1 MAIQKTITPID
12 NSIYLERP
20 LASENEINEIL
31 DNAKSS
37 FIEWRNTSIDERIIV
52 INKFI
57 DNLLALKEEISKEI
71 CWQIGRPI
79 SQCGNE
85 LRGFEERSRH
95 MVDIAK
101 TSLENISARKN
112 DEFDNYIYKSPL
124 GVIFVMAPWNYPV
137 ITATNTI
144 VPALL
149 SGNTLVLKHS
159 SQTPRCAELIN
170 QAFEGTGL
178 PKGVFQF
185 VHTNHEA
192 CEKIISDPRVAHVVF
207 TGSVR
212 GGQEVKKYIGTRFI
226 NVGLELGGKDPA
238 YVKSDADVNHAVENL
253 VDGALFNSGQSCCG
267 IERIY
272 VDQSIYQD
280 FIDGFKAI
288 TEQYRLG
295 DPSLEDTNLG
305 PVVRMS
311 AANFIRTQMSEAEKQ
326 GAQRLIDESKFSIAK
341 EDNCYIAPQVMI
353 NVDHSMRFMM
363 EETFG
368 PTVGIMP
375 VQNSDEAQKLM
386 NDSPYGLTAS
396 IWTKDLDFAK
406 DFGKNVE
413 TGTFFM
419 NRCDYL
425 DPALAWTGVK
435 DTGVGCSLSTL
446 AFDQFTRPQSFHLR
460 NVG

>member
-1 MAIQKTITPID
+1 MSIQKTITPID
-12 NSIYLERP
+12 NSVYLERP
-20 LASENEINEIL
+20 LSTQNEI
-31 DNAKSS
+31 DNVIENSKKSFQS
-37 FIEWRNTSIDERIIV
+37 WKSTSIDDRIKI

-57 DNLLALKEEISKEI
+57 DNLIALKPEVSKEI

-95 MVDIAK
+95 MVEIAK
-101 TSLENISARKN
+101 ESLRDIPATKN
-112 DEFDNYIYKSPL
+112 DEFDNYIFKSPL
-124 GVIFVMAPWNYPV
+124 GVIFVMAPWNDPI

-149 SGNTLVLKHS
+149 AGNTIVIKHS
-159 SQTPRCAELIN
+159 SQTPQCAELIS
-170 QAFEGTGL
+170 QAFENTGL
-178 PKGVFQF
+178 PESVFQF
-185 VHTNHEA
+185 VHTDHQA
-192 CEKIISDPRVAHVVF
+192 CEKIIADPRIAHVVF

-238 YVKSDADVNHAVENL
+238 YVRSDADLNHAIENL
-253 VDGALFNSGQSCCG
+253 VDGAMFNSGQSCCG

-272 VDQSIYQD
+272 VDQSIYKD
-280 FIDGFKAI
+280 FIDGFKTI
-288 TEQYRLG
+288 TEQYKLG
-295 DPSLEDTNLG
+295 DPSQEDTNLG
-305 PVVRMS
+305 PVVRLS
-311 AANFIRTQMSEAEKQ
+311 AANFIRSQISEAEKQ
-326 GAQRLIDESKFSIAK
+326 GAKRLIDESKFLIAK

-353 NVDHSMRFMM
+353 DVDHSMRFMM

-368 PTVGIMP
+368 PAVGIMP
-375 VQNSDEAQKLM
+375 VKDHQEAKQLM

-396 IWTKDLDFAK
+396 IWTKDVDFAK
-406 DFGKNVE
+406 DFGREIE

-435 DTGVGCSLSTL
+435 DTGVGCSLSVL
-446 AFDQFTRPQSFHLR
+446 AFDQFTRPQSFHMR
-460 NVG
+460 KVV

>member
-1 MAIQKTITPID
+1 MSIQKTITPID
-12 NSIYLERP
+12 NSVYIERP
-20 LASENEINEIL
+20 LSSDNEINDIL
-31 DNAKSS
+31 DKSKRS
-37 FIEWRNTSIDERIIV
+37 FISWKNTSIDDRIII

-57 DNLLALKEEISKEI
+57 DNLLNLNTEVSKEI

-79 SQCGNE
+79 TQCGNE

-95 MVDIAK
+95 MVEIAK
-101 TSLENISARKN
+101 ESLQNIPARKN

-124 GVIFVMAPWNYPV
+124 GVIFVMAPWNYPI
-137 ITATNTI
+137 ITATNPI

-149 SGNTLVLKHS
+149 AGNTLLLKHS
-159 SQTPRCAELIN
+159 SQTPMCAELLSK
-170 QAFEGTGL
+170 AFENTGL
-178 PKGVFQF
+178 PEGVFQF

-192 CEKIISDPRVAHVVF
+192 CEKIISDSRISHVVF

-212 GGQEVKKYIGTRFI
+212 GGQEIKKYIGTRFI

-238 YVKSDADVNHAVENL
+238 YVRSDADVNHAVENL

-272 VDQSIYQD
+272 VDQSIYNK
-280 FIDGFKAI
+280 FIEGFKSI
-288 TEQYRLG
+288 TENYKLG
-295 DPSLEDTNLG
+295 DPSKDDTNLG
-305 PVVRMS
+305 PVVRQS
-311 AANFIRTQMSEAEKQ
+311 AAQFIRKQISEAEKQ
-326 GAQRLIDESKFSIAK
+326 GAKRLIDESKFPISN
-341 EDNCYIAPQVMI
+341 ENNCYVAPQVMI
-353 NVDHSMRFMM
+353 DVDHSMRFMM

-375 VQNSDEAQKLM
+375 VKDHEEAKHFM

-396 IWTKDLDFAK
+396 IWTKDTDFAK
-406 DFGKNVE
+406 DFGKQIE

-446 AFDQFTRPQSFHLR
+446 AFDQFTRPQSFHMR
-460 NVG
+460 KVV

>member
-1 MAIQKTITPID
+1 MSIQKTITPID
-12 NSIYLERP
+12 NSVYIERP
-20 LASENEINEIL
+20 LSTQTEIDNVIENSK
-31 DNAKSS
+31 KSFQS
-37 FIEWRNTSIDERIIV
+37 WKNTSIEDRITI

-57 DNLLALKEEISKEI
+57 DNLIALKPEVSKEI

-95 MVDIAK
+95 MVKIAK
-101 TSLENISARKN
+101 ESLRDIPATKN

-124 GVIFVMAPWNYPV
+124 GVIFVMAPWNYPI

-149 SGNTLVLKHS
+149 AGNTIVIKHS
-159 SQTPRCAELIN
+159 SQTPRCAELIS
-170 QAFEGTGL
+170 QAFENTGL
-178 PKGVFQF
+178 PEGVFQF
-185 VHTNHEA
+185 VHTDHQA
-192 CEKIISDPRVAHVVF
+192 CEKIIADPRIAHVVF
-207 TGSVR
+207 TGSVK

-238 YVKSDADVNHAVENL
+238 YVRSDADLNHAVENL
-253 VDGALFNSGQSCCG
+253 VDGAMFNSGQSCCG

-272 VDQSIYQD
+272 VDQSIYKD
-280 FIDGFKAI
+280 FIDGFKTL
-288 TEQYRLG
+288 TEQYKLG
-295 DPSLEDTNLG
+295 DPSQEDTNLG
-305 PVVRMS
+305 PVVRLS
-311 AANFIRTQMSEAEKQ
+311 AANFIRNQISEAEKQ
-326 GAQRLIDESKFSIAK
+326 GAKRLIDESKFSIAK
-341 EDNCYIAPQVMI
+341 DDNCYIAPQVMI
-353 NVDHSMRFMM
+353 DVNHSMRFMM

-368 PTVGIMP
+368 PAVGIMP
-375 VQNSDEAQKLM
+375 VKDQQEAKQLM

-406 DFGKNVE
+406 DFGREIE

-435 DTGVGCSLSTL
+435 DTGVGCSLSVL
-446 AFDQFTRPQSFHLR
+446 AFDQFTRPQSFHMR
-460 NVG
+460 KVV

>member
-12 NSIYLERP
+12 NSVYLERP

-31 DNAKSS
+31 NNSKKS
-37 FIEWRNTSIDERIIV
+37 FIEWKNTSIDERIIV

-95 MVDIAK
+95 MVNIAK
-101 TSLENISARKN
+101 TSLENIPARKN

-238 YVKSDADVNHAVENL
+238 YVKSDADVSHAVENL

-295 DPSLEDTNLG
+295 DPSLEDTTLG

-311 AANFIRTQMSEAEKQ
+311 AANFIRAQMTEAEKQ
-326 GAQRLIDESKFSIAK
+326 GAQRLIDESKFPIAK

>member
-1 MAIQKTITPID
+1 MSIQKTITPID
-12 NSIYLERP
+12 NSVYLERP
-20 LASENEINEIL
+20 LSTQTEIDNVIENSK
-31 DNAKSS
+31 KSFQS
-37 FIEWRNTSIDERIIV
+37 WKNTSIEDRITI

-57 DNLLALKEEISKEI
+57 DNLIALKPEVSKEI

-95 MVDIAK
+95 MVKIAK
-101 TSLENISARKN
+101 ESLRDIPATKN

-124 GVIFVMAPWNYPV
+124 GVIFVMAPWNYPI

-149 SGNTLVLKHS
+149 AGNTIVIKHS
-159 SQTPRCAELIN
+159 SQTPRCAELIS
-170 QAFEGTGL
+170 QAFENTGL
-178 PKGVFQF
+178 PEGVFQF
-185 VHTNHEA
+185 VHTDHQA
-192 CEKIISDPRVAHVVF
+192 CEKIIADPRIAHVVF

-238 YVKSDADVNHAVENL
+238 YVRSDADLNHAIENL
-253 VDGALFNSGQSCCG
+253 VDGAMFNSGQSCCG

-272 VDQSIYQD
+272 VDQSIYKD
-280 FIDGFKAI
+280 FIDGFKTI
-288 TEQYRLG
+288 TEQYKLG
-295 DPSLEDTNLG
+295 NPSQEDTNLG
-305 PVVRMS
+305 PVVRLS
-311 AANFIRTQMSEAEKQ
+311 AANFIRSQISEAEKQ
-326 GAQRLIDESKFSIAK
+326 GAKRLIDESKFSIAK
-341 EDNCYIAPQVMI
+341 DDNCYIAPQVMI
-353 NVDHSMRFMM
+353 DVDHSMRFMM

-375 VQNSDEAQKLM
+375 VKDHHEAKQLM

-406 DFGKNVE
+406 EFGRDIE

-435 DTGVGCSLSTL
+435 DTGVGCSLSVL
-446 AFDQFTRPQSFHLR
+446 AFDQFTRPQSFHMR
-460 NVG
+460 KVV

>member
-1 MAIQKTITPID
+1 MSIQKTITPID
-12 NSIYLERP
+12 NSVYLERP
-20 LASENEINEIL
+20 LSTQTEIDNVIENSK
-31 DNAKSS
+31 KSFQS
-37 FIEWRNTSIDERIIV
+37 WKSTSIDDRVKI

-57 DNLLALKEEISKEI
+57 DNLIALKPEVSKEI

-95 MVDIAK
+95 MVEIAK
-101 TSLENISARKN
+101 ESLRDIPATKN

-124 GVIFVMAPWNYPV
+124 GVIFVMAPWNYPI

-149 SGNTLVLKHS
+149 AGNTIVIKHS
-159 SQTPRCAELIN
+159 SQTPRCAELIS
-170 QAFEGTGL
+170 QAFENTGL
-178 PKGVFQF
+178 PEGVFQF
-185 VHTNHEA
+185 VHTDHQA
-192 CEKIISDPRVAHVVF
+192 CEKIISDPRIAHVVF

-238 YVKSDADVNHAVENL
+238 YVRSDADLNHAIENL
-253 VDGALFNSGQSCCG
+253 VDGAMFNSGQSCCG

-272 VDQSIYQD
+272 VDQSIYKD
-280 FIDGFKAI
+280 FIDGFKTI
-288 TEQYRLG
+288 TEQYKLG
-295 DPSLEDTNLG
+295 DPSQDDTNLG
-305 PVVRMS
+305 PVVRLS
-311 AANFIRTQMSEAEKQ
+311 AANFIRSQISEAEKQ
-326 GAQRLIDESKFSIAK
+326 GAKRLIDESKFLIVK

-353 NVDHSMRFMM
+353 DVDHSMRFMM

-368 PTVGIMP
+368 PAVGIMP
-375 VQNSDEAQKLM
+375 VKDHQEAKKLM

-396 IWTKDLDFAK
+396 IWTKDIDFAK
-406 DFGKNVE
+406 DFGREIE

-435 DTGVGCSLSTL
+435 DTGVGCSLSVL
-446 AFDQFTRPQSFHLR
+446 AFDQFTRPQSFHMR
-460 NVG
+460 KVV

>member
-1 MAIQKTITPID
+1 MSIQKTITPID
-12 NSIYLERP
+12 NSVYIERP
-20 LASENEINEIL
+20 LSTQTEIDNVIENSK
-31 DNAKSS
+31 KSFQS
-37 FIEWRNTSIDERIIV
+37 WKNTSIEFRITI

-57 DNLLALKEEISKEI
+57 DNLIALKPEVSKEI

-95 MVDIAK
+95 MVKIAK
-101 TSLENISARKN
+101 ESLRDIPATKN

-124 GVIFVMAPWNYPV
+124 GVIFVMAPWNYPI

-149 SGNTLVLKHS
+149 AGNTIVIKHS
-159 SQTPRCAELIN
+159 SQTPRCAELIS
-170 QAFEGTGL
+170 QAFDNTGL
-178 PKGVFQF
+178 PEGVFQF
-185 VHTNHEA
+185 VHTDHQA
-192 CEKIISDPRVAHVVF
+192 CEKIIADPRIAHVVF

-238 YVKSDADVNHAVENL
+238 YVRSDADLNHAVENL
-253 VDGALFNSGQSCCG
+253 VDGAMFNSGQSCCG

-272 VDQSIYQD
+272 VDQSIYKD
-280 FIDGFKAI
+280 FIDGFKTL
-288 TEQYRLG
+288 TEQYKLG
-295 DPSLEDTNLG
+295 DPSQEDTNLG
-305 PVVRMS
+305 PVVRLS
-311 AANFIRTQMSEAEKQ
+311 AANFIRNQISEAEKQ
-326 GAQRLIDESKFSIAK
+326 GAKRLIDESKFSIAK
-341 EDNCYIAPQVMI
+341 DDNCYIAPQVMI
-353 NVDHSMRFMM
+353 DVNHSMRFMM

-368 PTVGIMP
+368 PAVGIMP
-375 VQNSDEAQKLM
+375 VKDQQEAKQLM

-406 DFGKNVE
+406 DFGREIE

-435 DTGVGCSLSTL
+435 DTGVGCSLSVL
-446 AFDQFTRPQSFHLR
+446 AFDQFTRPQSFHMR
-460 NVG
+460 KVV

>member
-1 MAIQKTITPID
+1 MSIQKTITPID
-12 NSIYLERP
+12 NSVYLERP
-20 LASENEINEIL
+20 LSTQNDINNVIENSK
-31 DNAKSS
+31 KSFQS
-37 FIEWRNTSIDERIIV
+37 WKSTSIDDRIKI

-57 DNLLALKEEISKEI
+57 DNLIALKPEISKEI

-95 MVDIAK
+95 MVEIAK
-101 TSLENISARKN
+101 ESLRDIPATKN

-124 GVIFVMAPWNYPV
+124 GVIFVMAPWNYPI

-149 SGNTLVLKHS
+149 AGNTIVIKHS
-159 SQTPRCAELIN
+159 SQTPRCAELIS
-170 QAFEGTGL
+170 QAFDNTGL
-178 PKGVFQF
+178 PEGVFQF
-185 VHTNHEA
+185 VHTDHQA
-192 CEKIISDPRVAHVVF
+192 CEKIIADPRIAHVVF

-238 YVKSDADVNHAVENL
+238 YVRSDADINHAIENL
-253 VDGALFNSGQSCCG
+253 VDGAMFNSGQSCCG

-272 VDQSIYQD
+272 VDQSIYKD
-280 FIDGFKAI
+280 FIDGFKTI
-288 TEQYRLG
+288 TEQYKLG
-295 DPSLEDTNLG
+295 DPSQEDTNLG
-305 PVVRMS
+305 PVVRLS
-311 AANFIRTQMSEAEKQ
+311 AANFIRSQISEAEKQ
-326 GAQRLIDESKFSIAK
+326 GAKRLIDESKFSIAK
-341 EDNCYIAPQVMI
+341 DDNCYIAPQVMI
-353 NVDHSMRFMM
+353 DVDHSMRFMM

-368 PTVGIMP
+368 PAVGIMP
-375 VQNSDEAQKLM
+375 VKDHHEAKQLM

-406 DFGKNVE
+406 EFGRDIE

-435 DTGVGCSLSTL
+435 DTGVGCSLSVL
-446 AFDQFTRPQSFHLR
+446 AFDQFTRPQSFHMR
-460 NVG
+460 KVV

>member
-1 MAIQKTITPID
+1 MSIQKTITPID
-12 NSIYLERP
+12 NSVYLERP
-20 LASENEINEIL
+20 LSTQNEI
-31 DNAKSS
+31 DNVIENSKKSFQS
-37 FIEWRNTSIDERIIV
+37 WKSNSIDDRIKI

-57 DNLLALKEEISKEI
+57 DNLIALKPEVSKEI

-95 MVDIAK
+95 MVEIAK
-101 TSLENISARKN
+101 ESLRDIPATKN

-124 GVIFVMAPWNYPV
+124 GVIFVMAPWNYPI

-149 SGNTLVLKHS
+149 AGNTIVIKHS
-159 SQTPRCAELIN
+159 SQTPRCAELIS
-170 QAFEGTGL
+170 QAFDNTGL
-178 PKGVFQF
+178 PEGVFQF
-185 VHTNHEA
+185 VHTDHQA
-192 CEKIISDPRVAHVVF
+192 CEKIIADPRIAHVVF

-238 YVKSDADVNHAVENL
+238 YVRSDADLNHAIENL
-253 VDGALFNSGQSCCG
+253 VDGAMFNSGQSCCG

-272 VDQSIYQD
+272 VDQSIYKD
-280 FIDGFKAI
+280 FIDGFKTI
-288 TEQYRLG
+288 TEQYKLG
-295 DPSLEDTNLG
+295 DPSQEDTNLG
-305 PVVRMS
+305 PVVRLS
-311 AANFIRTQMSEAEKQ
+311 AANFIRSQISEAEKQ
-326 GAQRLIDESKFSIAK
+326 GAKRLIDESKFSIAK
-341 EDNCYIAPQVMI
+341 DDNCYIAPQVMI
-353 NVDHSMRFMM
+353 DVDHSMRFMM

-368 PTVGIMP
+368 PAVGIMP
-375 VQNSDEAQKLM
+375 VKDHHEAKQLM

-406 DFGKNVE
+406 EFGRDIE

-435 DTGVGCSLSTL
+435 DTGVGCSLSVL
-446 AFDQFTRPQSFHLR
+446 AFDQFTRPQSFHMR
-460 NVG
+460 KVV

>member
-1 MAIQKTITPID
+1 MSIQKTITPID
-12 NSIYLERP
+12 NSVYIERP
-20 LASENEINEIL
+20 LSSDNEINDIL
-31 DNAKSS
+31 DKSKRS
-37 FIEWRNTSIDERIIV
+37 FISWKNTSIDDRIII

-57 DNLLALKEEISKEI
+57 DNLLNLNAEVSKEI

-79 SQCGNE
+79 TQCGNE

-95 MVDIAK
+95 MVEIAK
-101 TSLENISARKN
+101 ESLQNIPARKN

-124 GVIFVMAPWNYPV
+124 GVIFVMAPWNYPI

-149 SGNTLVLKHS
+149 AGNTLLLKHS
-159 SQTPRCAELIN
+159 SQTPMCAELLSK
-170 QAFEGTGL
+170 AFENTGL
-178 PKGVFQF
+178 PEGVFQF
-185 VHTNHEA
+185 VHTNHES
-192 CEKIISDPRVAHVVF
+192 CEKIISDPRISHVVF

-212 GGQEVKKYIGTRFI
+212 GGQEIKKYIGTRFI

-238 YVKSDADVNHAVENL
+238 YVRSDADVNHAVENL

-272 VDQSIYQD
+272 VDQSIYNK
-280 FIDGFKAI
+280 FIEGFKSI
-288 TEQYRLG
+288 TENYKLG
-295 DPSLEDTNLG
+295 DPSKDDTNLG
-305 PVVRMS
+305 PVVRQS
-311 AANFIRTQMSEAEKQ
+311 AAQFIRKQISEAEKQ
-326 GAQRLIDESKFSIAK
+326 GAKRLIDESKFPISN
-341 EDNCYIAPQVMI
+341 ENNCYVAPQVMI
-353 NVDHSMRFMM
+353 DVDHSMRFMM

-368 PTVGIMP
+368 PAVGIMP
-375 VQNSDEAQKLM
+375 VKDHEEAKKHM

-406 DFGKNVE
+406 DFGKQIE

-446 AFDQFTRPQSFHLR
+446 AFDQFTRPQSFHMR
-460 NVG
+460 KVV

>member
-1 MAIQKTITPID
+1 MSIQKTITPID
-12 NSIYLERP
+12 NSVYLERP
-20 LASENEINEIL
+20 LSTQNEIDDVIENSK
-31 DNAKSS
+31 KSFQS
-37 FIEWRNTSIDERIIV
+37 WKSTSIDDRIKI

-57 DNLLALKEEISKEI
+57 DNLIALKPEISKEI

-95 MVDIAK
+95 MVEIAK
-101 TSLENISARKN
+101 ESLRDIPATKN

-124 GVIFVMAPWNYPV
+124 GVIFVMAPWNYPI

-149 SGNTLVLKHS
+149 AGNTIVIKHS
-159 SQTPRCAELIN
+159 SQTPRCAELIS
-170 QAFEGTGL
+170 QAFENTGL
-178 PKGVFQF
+178 PEGVFQF
-185 VHTNHEA
+185 VHTDHQA
-192 CEKIISDPRVAHVVF
+192 CEKIIADPRIAHVVF

-238 YVKSDADVNHAVENL
+238 YVRSDADLNHAIENL
-253 VDGALFNSGQSCCG
+253 VDGAMFNSGQSCCG

-272 VDQSIYQD
+272 VDQSIYED
-280 FIDGFKAI
+280 FIDGFKTI
-288 TEQYRLG
+288 TEQYKLG
-295 DPSLEDTNLG
+295 DPSQEDTNLG
-305 PVVRMS
+305 PVVRLS
-311 AANFIRTQMSEAEKQ
+311 AANFIRSQISEAEKQ
-326 GAQRLIDESKFSIAK
+326 GAKRLIDESKFSIAK
-341 EDNCYIAPQVMI
+341 DDNCYIAPQVMI
-353 NVDHSMRFMM
+353 DVDHSMRFMM

-368 PTVGIMP
+368 PAVGIMP
-375 VQNSDEAQKLM
+375 VKDHHEAKQLM

-406 DFGKNVE
+406 EFGRDIE

-435 DTGVGCSLSTL
+435 DTGVGCSLSVL
-446 AFDQFTRPQSFHLR
+446 AFDQFTRPQSFHMR
-460 NVG
+460 KVV

>member
-1 MAIQKTITPID
+1 MSIQKTITPID
-12 NSIYLERP
+12 NSVYLERP
-20 LASENEINEIL
+20 LSTQNEIDDVIENSK
-31 DNAKSS
+31 KSFQS
-37 FIEWRNTSIDERIIV
+37 WKSTSIDDRIKI

-57 DNLLALKEEISKEI
+57 DNLIALKPEISKEI

-95 MVDIAK
+95 MVEIAK
-101 TSLENISARKN
+101 ESLRDIPATKN

-124 GVIFVMAPWNYPV
+124 GVIFVMAPWNYPI

-149 SGNTLVLKHS
+149 AGNTIVIKHS
-159 SQTPRCAELIN
+159 SQTPRCAELIS
-170 QAFEGTGL
+170 QAFDNTGL
-178 PKGVFQF
+178 PEGVFQF
-185 VHTNHEA
+185 VHTDHQA
-192 CEKIISDPRVAHVVF
+192 CEKIIADPRIAHVVF

-238 YVKSDADVNHAVENL
+238 YVRSDADLNHAIENL
-253 VDGALFNSGQSCCG
+253 VDGAMFNSGQSCCG

-272 VDQSIYQD
+272 VDQSIYKD
-280 FIDGFKAI
+280 FIDGFKTI
-288 TEQYRLG
+288 TEQYKLG
-295 DPSLEDTNLG
+295 DPSQEDTNLG
-305 PVVRMS
+305 PVVRLS
-311 AANFIRTQMSEAEKQ
+311 AANFIRNQISEAEKQ
-326 GAQRLIDESKFSIAK
+326 GAKRLIDESKFSIAK
-341 EDNCYIAPQVMI
+341 DDNCYIAPQVMI
-353 NVDHSMRFMM
+353 DVNHSMRFMM

-368 PTVGIMP
+368 PAVGIMP
-375 VQNSDEAQKLM
+375 VKDQQEAKQLM

-406 DFGKNVE
+406 DFGREIE

-435 DTGVGCSLSTL
+435 DTGVGCSLSVL
-446 AFDQFTRPQSFHLR
+446 AFDQFTRPQSFHMR
-460 NVG
+460 KVV

>member
-1 MAIQKTITPID
+1 MSIQKTITPID
-12 NSIYLERP
+12 NSVYIERP
-20 LASENEINEIL
+20 LSTQNEI
-31 DNAKSS
+31 DNVIENSKKSFQS
-37 FIEWRNTSIDERIIV
+37 WKSTSIDDRIKI

-57 DNLLALKEEISKEI
+57 DNLIALKPEVSKEI

-95 MVDIAK
+95 MVEIAK
-101 TSLENISARKN
+101 ESLRDIPATKN

-124 GVIFVMAPWNYPV
+124 GVIFVMAPWNYPI

-149 SGNTLVLKHS
+149 AGNTIVIKHS
-159 SQTPRCAELIN
+159 SQTPRCAELIS
-170 QAFEGTGL
+170 QAFDNTGL
-178 PKGVFQF
+178 PEGVFQF
-185 VHTNHEA
+185 VHTDHQA
-192 CEKIISDPRVAHVVF
+192 CEKIIADPRIAHVVF

-238 YVKSDADVNHAVENL
+238 YVRSDADLNHAIENL
-253 VDGALFNSGQSCCG
+253 VDGAMFNSGQSCCG

-272 VDQSIYQD
+272 VDQSIYKD
-280 FIDGFKAI
+280 FIDGFKNL
-288 TEQYRLG
+288 TEQYKLG
-295 DPSLEDTNLG
+295 DPSQENTNLG
-305 PVVRMS
+305 PVVRLS
-311 AANFIRTQMSEAEKQ
+311 AANFIRSQIIEAEKQ
-326 GAQRLIDESKFSIAK
+326 GAKRLIDESKFSIVK
-341 EDNCYIAPQVMI
+341 DDNCYVAPQVMI
-353 NVDHSMRFMM
+353 DVNHSMRFMM

-368 PTVGIMP
+368 PAVGIMP
-375 VQNSDEAQKLM
+375 VKDHQEAKQLM

-396 IWTKDLDFAK
+396 IWTKDTDFAK
-406 DFGKNVE
+406 DFGREIE

-435 DTGVGCSLSTL
+435 DTGVGCSLSIL
-446 AFDQFTRPQSFHLR
+446 AFDQFTRPQSFHMR
-460 NVG
+460 KVV

>member
-1 MAIQKTITPID
+1 MSIQKTITPID
-12 NSIYLERP
+12 NSVYIERP
-20 LASENEINEIL
+20 LSTQTEIDNVIENSK
-31 DNAKSS
+31 KSFQS
-37 FIEWRNTSIDERIIV
+37 WKNTSIEDRITI

-57 DNLLALKEEISKEI
+57 DNLIALKPEVSKEI

-95 MVDIAK
+95 MVKIAK
-101 TSLENISARKN
+101 ESLRDIPATKN

-124 GVIFVMAPWNYPV
+124 GVIFVMAPWNYPI

-149 SGNTLVLKHS
+149 AGNTIVIKHS
-159 SQTPRCAELIN
+159 SQTPRCAELIS
-170 QAFEGTGL
+170 QAFENTGL
-178 PKGVFQF
+178 PEGVFQF
-185 VHTNHEA
+185 VHTNHQA
-192 CEKIISDPRVAHVVF
+192 CEKIIADPRIAHVVF

-238 YVKSDADVNHAVENL
+238 YVRSDADLNHAIENL
-253 VDGALFNSGQSCCG
+253 VDGAMFNSGQSCCG

-272 VDQSIYQD
+272 VDQSIYKD
-280 FIDGFKAI
+280 FIDGFKTI
-288 TEQYRLG
+288 TEQYKLG
-295 DPSLEDTNLG
+295 DPSQEDTNLG
-305 PVVRMS
+305 PVVRLS
-311 AANFIRTQMSEAEKQ
+311 AANFIRSQISEAEKQ
-326 GAQRLIDESKFSIAK
+326 GAKRLIDESKFSIAK
-341 EDNCYIAPQVMI
+341 DDNCYIAPQVMI
-353 NVDHSMRFMM
+353 DVDHSMRFMM

-368 PTVGIMP
+368 PAVGIMP
-375 VQNSDEAQKLM
+375 VKDHHEAKQLM

-406 DFGKNVE
+406 EFGRDIE

-435 DTGVGCSLSTL
+435 DTGVGCSLSVL
-446 AFDQFTRPQSFHLR
+446 AFDQFTRPQSFHMR
-460 NVG
+460 KVV

>member
-1 MAIQKTITPID
+1 MSIQKTITPID
-12 NSIYLERP
+12 NSVYLERP
-20 LASENEINEIL
+20 LSTEAEIDKVIESSK
-31 DNAKSS
+31 KSFQS
-37 FIEWRNTSIDERIIV
+37 WKNTSIEERITI

-57 DNLLALKEEISKEI
+57 DNLIALKPEVSKEI

-95 MVDIAK
+95 MVKIAK
-101 TSLENISARKN
+101 DSLQNIPATKN

-124 GVIFVMAPWNYPV
+124 GVIFVMAPWNYPI

-149 SGNTLVLKHS
+149 AGNTILIKHS
-159 SQTPRCAELIN
+159 SQTPRCAELIS
-170 QAFEGTGL
+170 QAFENTGL
-178 PKGVFQF
+178 PEGVFQF
-185 VHTNHEA
+185 VHTDHQS
-192 CEKIISDPRVAHVVF
+192 CEKIISDNRIAHVVF
-207 TGSVR
+207 TGSVK

-238 YVKSDADVNHAVENL
+238 YVRSDADINHAIENL
-253 VDGALFNSGQSCCG
+253 VDGAMFNSGQSCCG

-272 VDQSIYQD
+272 VDQSIYKD
-280 FIDGFKAI
+280 FIDGFKNL
-288 TEQYRLG
+288 TEQYKLG
-295 DPSLEDTNLG
+295 DPSKEDTNLG
-305 PVVRMS
+305 PVVRLS
-311 AANFIRTQMSEAEKQ
+311 AANFIRSQMAEAEQQ
-326 GAQRLIDESKFSIAK
+326 GAKRLIDESKFSISK
-341 EDNCYIAPQVMI
+341 EDNCYVAPQVMI
-353 NVDHSMRFMM
+353 DVDHSMRFMM

-368 PTVGIMP
+368 PAVGIMP
-375 VQNSDEAQKLM
+375 VKDHHEARQLM

-406 DFGKNVE
+406 EFGRDIE

-435 DTGVGCSLSTL
+435 DTGVGCSLSVL
-446 AFDQFTRPQSFHLR
+446 AFDQFTRPQSFHMR
-460 NVG
+460 KVV

>member
-1 MAIQKTITPID
+1 MSIQKTITPID
-12 NSIYLERP
+12 NSVYLERP
-20 LASENEINEIL
+20 LSTQNEI
-31 DNAKSS
+31 DNVIENSKKSFQS
-37 FIEWRNTSIDERIIV
+37 WKSNSIDDRIKI

-57 DNLLALKEEISKEI
+57 DNLIALKPEVSKEI

-95 MVDIAK
+95 MVEIAK
-101 TSLENISARKN
+101 ESLRDIPATKN

-124 GVIFVMAPWNYPV
+124 GVIFVMAPWNYPI

-149 SGNTLVLKHS
+149 AGNTIVIKHS
-159 SQTPRCAELIN
+159 SQTPRCAELIS
-170 QAFEGTGL
+170 QAFDNTGL
-178 PKGVFQF
+178 PEGVFQF
-185 VHTNHEA
+185 VHTDHQA
-192 CEKIISDPRVAHVVF
+192 CEKIIADPRIAHVVF

-238 YVKSDADVNHAVENL
+238 YVRSDADINHAIENL
-253 VDGALFNSGQSCCG
+253 VDGAMFNSGQSCCG

-272 VDQSIYQD
+272 VDQSIYKD
-280 FIDGFKAI
+280 FIDGFKTI
-288 TEQYRLG
+288 TEQYKLG
-295 DPSLEDTNLG
+295 DPSQEDTNLG
-305 PVVRMS
+305 PVVRLS
-311 AANFIRTQMSEAEKQ
+311 AANFIRGQISEAEKQ
-326 GAQRLIDESKFSIAK
+326 GAKRLIDESKFSIAK
-341 EDNCYIAPQVMI
+341 DDNCYIAPQVMI
-353 NVDHSMRFMM
+353 DVDHSMRFMM

-368 PTVGIMP
+368 PAVGIMP
-375 VQNSDEAQKLM
+375 VKDHHEAKQLM

-406 DFGKNVE
+406 EFGRDIE

-435 DTGVGCSLSTL
+435 DTGVGCSLSVL
-446 AFDQFTRPQSFHLR
+446 AFDQFTRPQSFHMR
-460 NVG
+460 KVV

>member
-1 MAIQKTITPID
+1 MTIQKTITPID
-12 NSIYLERP
+12 NSVYLERP
-20 LASENEINEIL
+20 LASDNEINQVLE
-31 DNAKSS
+31 NSKKSFS
-37 FIEWRNTSIDERIIV
+37 SWRNTTIEERIII

-57 DNLLALKEEISKEI
+57 DNLLSLKEEVSKEI

-101 TSLENISARKN
+101 TSLENIPARKN
-112 DEFDNYIYKSPL
+112 EEFDNYIFKSPL
-124 GVIFVMAPWNYPV
+124 GVIFVMAPWNYPI

-149 SGNTLVLKHS
+149 AGNTLILKHS
-159 SQTPRCAELIN
+159 SQTPRCAELIHK
-170 QAFEGTGL
+170 AFESTGL
-178 PKGVFQF
+178 PEGVFQF
-185 VHTNHEA
+185 IHTNHQA
-192 CEKIISDPRVAHVVF
+192 CEKIIADPRVAHVVF

-238 YVKSDADVNHAVENL
+238 YVRSDADLNHAVENL

-267 IERIY
+267 IERVY
-272 VDQSIYQD
+272 VDQSIYND

-288 TEQYRLG
+288 TEKYNLNN
-295 DPSLEDTNLG
+295 PSLEDTNLG

-311 AANFIRTQMSEAEKQ
+311 AAEFIRAQMNEAEKQ
-326 GAQRLIDESKFSIAK
+326 GAKRLIDESKFSIAK
-341 EDNCYIAPQVMI
+341 EDSCYIAPQVMI

-375 VQNSDEAQKLM
+375 VQNSEEAQRLM

>member
-1 MAIQKTITPID
+1 MSIQKTITPID
-12 NSIYLERP
+12 NSVYLERP
-20 LASENEINEIL
+20 LSTQNEI
-31 DNAKSS
+31 DNVIENSKKSFQS
-37 FIEWRNTSIDERIIV
+37 WKSTSIDDRIKI

-57 DNLLALKEEISKEI
+57 DNLIALKPEVSKEI

-95 MVDIAK
+95 MVEIAK
-101 TSLENISARKN
+101 ESLRDIPATKN

-124 GVIFVMAPWNYPV
+124 GVIFVMAPWNYPI

-149 SGNTLVLKHS
+149 AGNTIVIKHS
-159 SQTPRCAELIN
+159 SQTPRCAELIS
-170 QAFEGTGL
+170 QAFENTGL
-178 PKGVFQF
+178 PEGVFQF
-185 VHTNHEA
+185 VHTDHQA
-192 CEKIISDPRVAHVVF
+192 CEKIIADPRIAHVVF

-238 YVKSDADVNHAVENL
+238 YVRSDADLNHAVENL
-253 VDGALFNSGQSCCG
+253 VDGAMFNSEQSCCG

-272 VDQSIYQD
+272 VDQSIYKD
-280 FIDGFKAI
+280 FIDGFKTL
-288 TEQYRLG
+288 TEQYKLG
-295 DPSLEDTNLG
+295 DPSQEDTNLG
-305 PVVRMS
+305 PVVRLS
-311 AANFIRTQMSEAEKQ
+311 AANFIRNQISEAEKQ
-326 GAQRLIDESKFSIAK
+326 GAKRLIDESKFSIAK
-341 EDNCYIAPQVMI
+341 DDNCYIAPQVMI
-353 NVDHSMRFMM
+353 DVNHSMRFMM

-368 PTVGIMP
+368 PAVGIMP
-375 VQNSDEAQKLM
+375 VKDQQEAKQLM

-406 DFGKNVE
+406 DFGREIE

-435 DTGVGCSLSTL
+435 DTGVGCSLSVL
-446 AFDQFTRPQSFHLR
+446 AFDQFTRPQSFHMR
-460 NVG
+460 KVV

>member
-1 MAIQKTITPID
+1 MSIQKTITPVD
-12 NSIYLERP
+12 NSVYIERP
-20 LASENEINEIL
+20 LSTQTEIDNVIENSK
-31 DNAKSS
+31 KSFQS
-37 FIEWRNTSIDERIIV
+37 WKNTSIEDRITI

-57 DNLLALKEEISKEI
+57 DNLIALKPEVSKEI

-95 MVDIAK
+95 MVKIAK
-101 TSLENISARKN
+101 ESLRDIPATKN

-124 GVIFVMAPWNYPV
+124 GVIFVMAPWNYPI

-149 SGNTLVLKHS
+149 AGNTIVIKHS
-159 SQTPRCAELIN
+159 SQTPRCAELIS
-170 QAFEGTGL
+170 QAFENTGL
-178 PKGVFQF
+178 PEGVFQF
-185 VHTNHEA
+185 VHTDHQA
-192 CEKIISDPRVAHVVF
+192 CEKIIADPRIAHVVF

-238 YVKSDADVNHAVENL
+238 YVRSDADLNHAVENL
-253 VDGALFNSGQSCCG
+253 VDGAMFNSGQSCCG

-272 VDQSIYQD
+272 VDQSIYKD
-280 FIDGFKAI
+280 FIDGFKTL
-288 TEQYRLG
+288 TEQYKLG
-295 DPSLEDTNLG
+295 DPSQEDTNLG
-305 PVVRMS
+305 PVVRLS
-311 AANFIRTQMSEAEKQ
+311 AANFIRNQISEAEKQ
-326 GAQRLIDESKFSIAK
+326 GAKRLIDESKFSIAK
-341 EDNCYIAPQVMI
+341 DDNCYIAPQVMI
-353 NVDHSMRFMM
+353 DVNHSMRFMM

-368 PTVGIMP
+368 PAVGIMP
-375 VQNSDEAQKLM
+375 VKDQQEAKQLM

-406 DFGKNVE
+406 DFGREIE

-435 DTGVGCSLSTL
+435 DTGVGCSLSVL
-446 AFDQFTRPQSFHLR
+446 AFDQFTRPQSFHMR
-460 NVG
+460 KVV

>member
-1 MAIQKTITPID
+1 MSIQKTITPID
-12 NSIYLERP
+12 NSVYLERP
-20 LASENEINEIL
+20 LSTQNEI
-31 DNAKSS
+31 DNVIENSKKSFQS
-37 FIEWRNTSIDERIIV
+37 WKSTSIDDRIKI

-57 DNLLALKEEISKEI
+57 DNLIALKPEVSKEI

-95 MVDIAK
+95 MVEIAK
-101 TSLENISARKN
+101 ESLRDIPATKN

-124 GVIFVMAPWNYPV
+124 GVIFVMAPWNYPI

-149 SGNTLVLKHS
+149 AGNTIVIKHS
-159 SQTPRCAELIN
+159 SQTPRCAELIS
-170 QAFEGTGL
+170 QAFNNTGL
-178 PKGVFQF
+178 PEGVFQF
-185 VHTNHEA
+185 VHTDHQA
-192 CEKIISDPRVAHVVF
+192 CEKIIADPRIAHVVF

-238 YVKSDADVNHAVENL
+238 YVRSDADLNHAIENL
-253 VDGALFNSGQSCCG
+253 VDGAMFNSGQSCCG

-272 VDQSIYQD
+272 VDQSIYKD
-280 FIDGFKAI
+280 FIDGFKTI
-288 TEQYRLG
+288 TEQYKLG
-295 DPSLEDTNLG
+295 DPSQEDTNLG
-305 PVVRMS
+305 PVVRLS
-311 AANFIRTQMSEAEKQ
+311 AANFIRSQISEAEKQ
-326 GAQRLIDESKFSIAK
+326 GAKRLIDESKFSIAK
-341 EDNCYIAPQVMI
+341 DDNCYIAPQVMI
-353 NVDHSMRFMM
+353 DVDHSMRFMM

-368 PTVGIMP
+368 PAVGIMP
-375 VQNSDEAQKLM
+375 VKDHHEAKQLM

-406 DFGKNVE
+406 EFGRDIE

-435 DTGVGCSLSTL
+435 DTGVGCSLSVL
-446 AFDQFTRPQSFHLR
+446 AFDQFTRPQSFHMR
-460 NVG
+460 KVV

>member
-1 MAIQKTITPID
+1 MSIQKTITPID
-12 NSIYLERP
+12 NSVYIQRP
-20 LASENEINEIL
+20 LSSDNEINDIL
-31 DNAKSS
+31 DKSKRS
-37 FIEWRNTSIDERIIV
+37 FISWKNTSIDDRIII

-57 DNLLALKEEISKEI
+57 DNLLNLNTEVSKEI

-79 SQCGNE
+79 TQCGNE

-95 MVDIAK
+95 MVEIAK
-101 TSLENISARKN
+101 ESLQNIPARKN

-124 GVIFVMAPWNYPV
+124 GVIFVMAPWNYPI

-149 SGNTLVLKHS
+149 AGNSLLLKHS
-159 SQTPRCAELIN
+159 SQTPMCAELLSK
-170 QAFEGTGL
+170 AFENTGL
-178 PKGVFQF
+178 PEGVFQF

-192 CEKIISDPRVAHVVF
+192 CEKIISDPRISHVVF

-212 GGQEVKKYIGTRFI
+212 GGQEIKKYIGTRFI

-238 YVKSDADVNHAVENL
+238 YVRSDADVNHAVENL

-272 VDQSIYQD
+272 VDQSIYNK
-280 FIDGFKAI
+280 FIEGFKSI
-288 TEQYRLG
+288 TENYKLG
-295 DPSLEDTNLG
+295 DPSKDDTNLG
-305 PVVRMS
+305 PVVRQS
-311 AANFIRTQMSEAEKQ
+311 AAQFIRKQISEAEKQ
-326 GAQRLIDESKFSIAK
+326 GAKRLIDESKFPISN
-341 EDNCYIAPQVMI
+341 ENNCYVAPQVMI
-353 NVDHSMRFMM
+353 DVDHSMRFMM

-368 PTVGIMP
+368 PAVGIMP
-375 VQNSDEAQKLM
+375 VKDHEEARKLM

-406 DFGKNVE
+406 DFGKQIE

-446 AFDQFTRPQSFHLR
+446 AFDQFTRPQSFHMR
-460 NVG
+460 KVV

>member
-1 MAIQKTITPID
+1 MSIQKTITPID
-12 NSIYLERP
+12 NSVYLERP
-20 LASENEINEIL
+20 LSTQSEIDDVIENSK
-31 DNAKSS
+31 KSFQS
-37 FIEWRNTSIDERIIV
+37 WKSTSIDDRIKI

-57 DNLLALKEEISKEI
+57 DNLIALKPEVSKEI

-95 MVDIAK
+95 MVEIAK
-101 TSLENISARKN
+101 ESLRDIPATKN

-124 GVIFVMAPWNYPV
+124 GVIFVMAPWNYPI

-149 SGNTLVLKHS
+149 AGNTIVIKHS
-159 SQTPRCAELIN
+159 SQTPRCAELIS
-170 QAFEGTGL
+170 QAFENTGL

-185 VHTNHEA
+185 VHTDHQT
-192 CEKIISDPRVAHVVF
+192 CEKIISDPRIAHVVF

-238 YVKSDADVNHAVENL
+238 YVRSDADLNHAIENL
-253 VDGALFNSGQSCCG
+253 VDGAMFNSGQSCCG

-272 VDQSIYQD
+272 VDQSIYKD
-280 FIDGFKAI
+280 FIDGFKTI
-288 TEQYRLG
+288 TEQYKLG
-295 DPSLEDTNLG
+295 DPSQEDTNLG
-305 PVVRMS
+305 PVVRLS
-311 AANFIRTQMSEAEKQ
+311 AANFIRSQISEAEKQ
-326 GAQRLIDESKFSIAK
+326 GAKRLIDESKFSIAK
-341 EDNCYIAPQVMI
+341 DDNCYIAPQVMI
-353 NVDHSMRFMM
+353 DVDHSMRFMM

-368 PTVGIMP
+368 PAVGIMP
-375 VQNSDEAQKLM
+375 VKDQQEAKQLM

-396 IWTKDLDFAK
+396 IWTKDVDFAK
-406 DFGKNVE
+406 DFGREIE

-435 DTGVGCSLSTL
+435 DTGVGCSLSVL
-446 AFDQFTRPQSFHLR
+446 AFDQFTRPQSFHMR
-460 NVG
+460 KVV

>member
-1 MAIQKTITPID
+1 MSIQKTITPID
-12 NSIYLERP
+12 NSVYLERP
-20 LASENEINEIL
+20 LSTEAEIDKVIESSK
-31 DNAKSS
+31 KSFQS
-37 FIEWRNTSIDERIIV
+37 WKNTSIEDRITI

-57 DNLLALKEEISKEI
+57 DNLITLKPEVSKEI

-79 SQCGNE
+79 SQCANE

-95 MVDIAK
+95 MVKIAK
-101 TSLENISARKN
+101 ESLQNIPATKN

-149 SGNTLVLKHS
+149 AGNTMVLKHS
-159 SQTPRCAELIN
+159 SQTPRCAELIA
-170 QAFEGTGL
+170 QALENTGI
-178 PKGVFQF
+178 PEGVFQF
-185 VHTNHEA
+185 VHTDHQA
-192 CEKIISDPRVAHVVF
+192 CEKIIADPRIAHVVF

-238 YVKSDADVNHAVENL
+238 YVRSDADINHAIENL
-253 VDGALFNSGQSCCG
+253 VDGAMFNSGQSCCG

-272 VDQSIYQD
+272 VDQSIYKD
-280 FIDGFKAI
+280 FIDGFKNL
-288 TEQYRLG
+288 TEQYKLG
-295 DPSLEDTNLG
+295 DPSQEDTNLG
-305 PVVRMS
+305 PVVRLS
-311 AANFIRTQMSEAEKQ
+311 AANFIRNQMAEAEQQ
-326 GAQRLIDESKFSIAK
+326 GAKRLIDESKFSISK
-341 EDNCYIAPQVMI
+341 EDNCYVAPQVMI
-353 NVDHSMRFMM
+353 DIDHSMRFMM

-368 PTVGIMP
+368 PAVGIMP
-375 VQNSDEAQKLM
+375 VKDHHEAKQLM

-406 DFGKNVE
+406 EFGRDIE

-435 DTGVGCSLSTL
+435 DTGVGCSLSVL
-446 AFDQFTRPQSFHLR
+446 AFDQFTRPQSFHMR
-460 NVG
+460 KVI

>member
-1 MAIQKTITPID
+1 MSIQKTITPID
-12 NSIYLERP
+12 NSVYLERP
-20 LASENEINEIL
+20 LSTQNEI
-31 DNAKSS
+31 DNVIENSKKSFQS
-37 FIEWRNTSIDERIIV
+37 WKSTSIDDRIKI

-57 DNLLALKEEISKEI
+57 DNLIALKPEVSKEI

-95 MVDIAK
+95 MVEIAK
-101 TSLENISARKN
+101 ESLRDIPATKN

-124 GVIFVMAPWNYPV
+124 GVIFVMAPWNYPI

-149 SGNTLVLKHS
+149 AGNTIVIKHS
-159 SQTPRCAELIN
+159 SQTPRCAELIS
-170 QAFEGTGL
+170 QAFDNTGL
-178 PKGVFQF
+178 PEGVFQF
-185 VHTNHEA
+185 VHTDHQA
-192 CEKIISDPRVAHVVF
+192 CEKIIADPRIAHVVF

-238 YVKSDADVNHAVENL
+238 YVRSDADLNHAIENL
-253 VDGALFNSGQSCCG
+253 VDGAMFNSGQSCCG

-272 VDQSIYQD
+272 VDQSIYKD
-280 FIDGFKAI
+280 FIDGFKTI
-288 TEQYRLG
+288 TEQYKLG
-295 DPSLEDTNLG
+295 DPSQEDTNLG
-305 PVVRMS
+305 PVVRLS
-311 AANFIRTQMSEAEKQ
+311 AANFIRSQISEAEKQ
-326 GAQRLIDESKFSIAK
+326 GAKRLIDESKFSIAK
-341 EDNCYIAPQVMI
+341 DDNCYIAPQVMI
-353 NVDHSMRFMM
+353 DVDHSMRFMM

-368 PTVGIMP
+368 PAVGIVP
-375 VQNSDEAQKLM
+375 VKDHQEAKQLM

-396 IWTKDLDFAK
+396 IWTKDVDFAK
-406 DFGKNVE
+406 DFGREIE

-435 DTGVGCSLSTL
+435 DTGVGCSLSVL
-446 AFDQFTRPQSFHLR
+446 AFDQFTRPQSFHMR
-460 NVG
+460 KVV

>member
-1 MAIQKTITPID
+1 MSIQKTITPID
-12 NSIYLERP
+12 NSVYLERP
-20 LASENEINEIL
+20 LSTQNEI
-31 DNAKSS
+31 DNVIENSKKSFQS
-37 FIEWRNTSIDERIIV
+37 WKSTSIDDRIKI

-57 DNLLALKEEISKEI
+57 DNLIALKPEVSKEI

-95 MVDIAK
+95 MVEIAK
-101 TSLENISARKN
+101 ESLRDIPATKN

-124 GVIFVMAPWNYPV
+124 GVIFVMAPWNYPI

-149 SGNTLVLKHS
+149 AGNTIVIKHS
-159 SQTPRCAELIN
+159 SQTPRCAELIS
-170 QAFEGTGL
+170 QAFDNTGL
-178 PKGVFQF
+178 PEGVFQF
-185 VHTNHEA
+185 VHTDHQA
-192 CEKIISDPRVAHVVF
+192 CEKIIADPRIAHVVF

-238 YVKSDADVNHAVENL
+238 YVRSDADLNHAIENL
-253 VDGALFNSGQSCCG
+253 VDGAMFNSGQSRCG

-272 VDQSIYQD
+272 VDQSIYKD
-280 FIDGFKAI
+280 FIDGFKTI
-288 TEQYRLG
+288 TEQYKLG
-295 DPSLEDTNLG
+295 DPSQEDTNLG
-305 PVVRMS
+305 PVVRLS
-311 AANFIRTQMSEAEKQ
+311 AAKFIRSQISEAEKQ
-326 GAQRLIDESKFSIAK
+326 GAKRLIDESKFSIAK
-341 EDNCYIAPQVMI
+341 DDNCYIAPQVMI
-353 NVDHSMRFMM
+353 DVDHSMRFMM

-368 PTVGIMP
+368 PAVGIMP
-375 VQNSDEAQKLM
+375 VKDHHEAKQLM

-406 DFGKNVE
+406 EFGRDIE

-435 DTGVGCSLSTL
+435 DTGVGCSLSVL
-446 AFDQFTRPQSFHLR
+446 AFDQFTRPQSFHMR
-460 NVG
+460 KVV

>member
-1 MAIQKTITPID
+1 MSIQKTITPID
-12 NSIYLERP
+12 NSVYLERP
-20 LASENEINEIL
+20 LSTEAEIDKVIESSK
-31 DNAKSS
+31 KSFQS
-37 FIEWRNTSIDERIIV
+37 WKNTSIEDRITI

-57 DNLLALKEEISKEI
+57 DNLIALKPEVSKEI

-95 MVDIAK
+95 MVKIAK
-101 TSLENISARKN
+101 ESLQNIPATKN

-124 GVIFVMAPWNYPV
+124 GVIFVMAPWNYPI

-149 SGNTLVLKHS
+149 AGNTILIKHS
-159 SQTPRCAELIN
+159 SQTPRCAELIA
-170 QAFEGTGL
+170 QAFENTGL
-178 PKGVFQF
+178 PEGVFQF
-185 VHTNHEA
+185 VHTDHQA
-192 CEKIISDPRVAHVVF
+192 CEKIISDPRIAHVVF

-238 YVKSDADVNHAVENL
+238 YVRSDADINHAIENL
-253 VDGALFNSGQSCCG
+253 VDGAMFNSGQSCCG

-272 VDQSIYQD
+272 VDQSIYKD
-280 FIDGFKAI
+280 FIDGFKNL
-288 TEQYRLG
+288 TEQYKLG
-295 DPSLEDTNLG
+295 DPSKEDTNLG
-305 PVVRMS
+305 PVVRLS
-311 AANFIRTQMSEAEKQ
+311 AANFIRSQMAEAEQQ
-326 GAQRLIDESKFSIAK
+326 GAKRLIDESKFSISK
-341 EDNCYIAPQVMI
+341 EDNCYVAPQVMI
-353 NVDHSMRFMM
+353 DVDHSMRFMM

-368 PTVGIMP
+368 PAVGIMP
-375 VQNSDEAQKLM
+375 VKDHNEAKQLM

-406 DFGKNVE
+406 EFGRDIE

-435 DTGVGCSLSTL
+435 DTGVGCSLSVL
-446 AFDQFTRPQSFHLR
+446 AFDQFTRPQSFHMR
-460 NVG
+460 KVV

>member
-12 NSIYLERP
+12 NSVYLERP

-31 DNAKSS
+31 NNSKKS
-37 FIEWRNTSIDERIIV
+37 FIEWKNTSIDERIIV

-95 MVDIAK
+95 MVNIAK
-101 TSLENISARKN
+101 TSLENIPARKN

>member
-1 MAIQKTITPID
+1 MSIQKTITPID
-12 NSIYLERP
+12 NSVYLERP
-20 LASENEINEIL
+20 LLTQNEI
-31 DNAKSS
+31 DNVIENSKKSFQS
-37 FIEWRNTSIDERIIV
+37 WKSTSIDDRIKI

-57 DNLLALKEEISKEI
+57 DNLIALKPEVSKEI

-95 MVDIAK
+95 MVEIAK
-101 TSLENISARKN
+101 ESLRDIPATKN

-124 GVIFVMAPWNYPV
+124 GVIFVMAPWNYPI

-149 SGNTLVLKHS
+149 AGNTIVIKHS
-159 SQTPRCAELIN
+159 SQTPRCAELIS
-170 QAFEGTGL
+170 QAFDNTGL
-178 PKGVFQF
+178 PEGVFQF
-185 VHTNHEA
+185 VHTDHQA
-192 CEKIISDPRVAHVVF
+192 CEKIIADPRIAHVVF

-238 YVKSDADVNHAVENL
+238 YVRSDADLNHAIENL
-253 VDGALFNSGQSCCG
+253 VDGAMFNSGQSCCG

-272 VDQSIYQD
+272 VDQSIYKD
-280 FIDGFKAI
+280 FIDGFKTI
-288 TEQYRLG
+288 TEQYKLG
-295 DPSLEDTNLG
+295 DPSQEDTNLG
-305 PVVRMS
+305 PVVRLS
-311 AANFIRTQMSEAEKQ
+311 AANFIRSQISEAEKQ
-326 GAQRLIDESKFSIAK
+326 GAKRLIDESKFSIAK
-341 EDNCYIAPQVMI
+341 DDNCYIAPQVMI
-353 NVDHSMRFMM
+353 DVDHSMRFMM

-368 PTVGIMP
+368 PAVGIMP
-375 VQNSDEAQKLM
+375 VKDHHEAKQLM

-406 DFGKNVE
+406 EFGRDIE

-435 DTGVGCSLSTL
+435 DTGVGCSLSVL
-446 AFDQFTRPQSFHLR
+446 AFDQFTRPQSFHMR
-460 NVG
+460 KVV

>member
-1 MAIQKTITPID
+1 MSIQKTITPID
-12 NSIYLERP
+12 NSVYLERP
-20 LASENEINEIL
+20 LSTEAEINKVIESSK
-31 DNAKSS
+31 KSFQS
-37 FIEWRNTSIDERIIV
+37 WKNTSIEDRITI

-57 DNLLALKEEISKEI
+57 DNLIALKPEVSKEI

-95 MVDIAK
+95 MVKIAK
-101 TSLENISARKN
+101 ESLRNIPATKN

-124 GVIFVMAPWNYPV
+124 GVIFVMAPWNYPI

-149 SGNTLVLKHS
+149 AGNTILIKHS
-159 SQTPRCAELIN
+159 SQTPRCAELIA
-170 QAFEGTGL
+170 QAFENTGL
-178 PKGVFQF
+178 PEGVFQF
-185 VHTNHEA
+185 VHTDHQA
-192 CEKIISDPRVAHVVF
+192 CEKIISDPRIAHVVF

-238 YVKSDADVNHAVENL
+238 YVRSDADINHAIENL
-253 VDGALFNSGQSCCG
+253 VDGAMFNSGQSCCG

-272 VDQSIYQD
+272 VDQSIYKD
-280 FIDGFKAI
+280 FIDGFKNL
-288 TEQYRLG
+288 TEQYKLG
-295 DPSLEDTNLG
+295 DPSKEDTNLG
-305 PVVRMS
+305 PVVRLS
-311 AANFIRTQMSEAEKQ
+311 AANFIRSQMAEAEQQ
-326 GAQRLIDESKFSIAK
+326 GAKRLIDESKFSISK
-341 EDNCYIAPQVMI
+341 EDNCYVAPQVMI
-353 NVDHSMRFMM
+353 DVDHSMRFMM

-368 PTVGIMP
+368 PAVGIMP
-375 VQNSDEAQKLM
+375 VKDHNEAKQLM

-406 DFGKNVE
+406 EFGRDIE

-435 DTGVGCSLSTL
+435 DTGVGCSLSVL
-446 AFDQFTRPQSFHLR
+446 AFDQLTRPQSFHMRSLK
-460 NVG
+460 

>member
-1 MAIQKTITPID
+1 MSIQKTITPID
-12 NSIYLERP
+12 NSVYLERP
-20 LASENEINEIL
+20 LSTQNEI
-31 DNAKSS
+31 DNVIENSKKSFQS
-37 FIEWRNTSIDERIIV
+37 WKSTSIDDRIKI

-57 DNLLALKEEISKEI
+57 DNLIALKPEVSKEI

-95 MVDIAK
+95 MVEIANESLRDIPA
-101 TSLENISARKN
+101 TKN

-124 GVIFVMAPWNYPV
+124 GVIFVMAPWNYPI

-144 VPALL
+144 VQALL
-149 SGNTLVLKHS
+149 AGNTIVIKHS
-159 SQTPRCAELIN
+159 SQTPRCAELIS
-170 QAFEGTGL
+170 QAFENTGL
-178 PKGVFQF
+178 PEGVFQF
-185 VHTNHEA
+185 VHTDHQA
-192 CEKIISDPRVAHVVF
+192 CEKIIADPRIAHVVF

-238 YVKSDADVNHAVENL
+238 YVRSDADLNHAIENL
-253 VDGALFNSGQSCCG
+253 VDGAMFNSGQSCCG

-272 VDQSIYQD
+272 VDQSIYKD
-280 FIDGFKAI
+280 FIDGFKTI
-288 TEQYRLG
+288 TEQYKLG
-295 DPSLEDTNLG
+295 DPSQEDTNLG
-305 PVVRMS
+305 PVVRLS
-311 AANFIRTQMSEAEKQ
+311 AANFIRSQISEAEKQ
-326 GAQRLIDESKFSIAK
+326 GAKRLIDESKFSIVK
-341 EDNCYIAPQVMI
+341 EDNCYLAPQVMI
-353 NVDHSMRFMM
+353 DVDHSMRFMM

-368 PTVGIMP
+368 PAVGIMP
-375 VQNSDEAQKLM
+375 VKDHLEAKQLM

-396 IWTKDLDFAK
+396 IWTKDTDFAK
-406 DFGKNVE
+406 DFGREIE

-435 DTGVGCSLSTL
+435 DTGVGCSLSVL
-446 AFDQFTRPQSFHLR
+446 AFDQFTRPQSFHMR
-460 NVG
+460 KVV

>member
-1 MAIQKTITPID
+1 MSIQKTITPID
-12 NSIYLERP
+12 NSVYLERP
-20 LASENEINEIL
+20 LSTEAEIDKVIESSK
-31 DNAKSS
+31 KSFQS
-37 FIEWRNTSIDERIIV
+37 WKNTSIEDRITI

-57 DNLLALKEEISKEI
+57 DNLIALKPEVSKEI

-95 MVDIAK
+95 MVKIAK
-101 TSLENISARKN
+101 ESLQNIPATKN

-149 SGNTLVLKHS
+149 AGNTMVLKHS
-159 SQTPRCAELIN
+159 SQTPRCAELIA
-170 QAFEGTGL
+170 QALENTGI
-178 PKGVFQF
+178 PEGVFQF
-185 VHTNHEA
+185 VHTDHQA
-192 CEKIISDPRVAHVVF
+192 CEKIIADPRIAHVVF

-238 YVKSDADVNHAVENL
+238 YVRSDADINHAIENL
-253 VDGALFNSGQSCCG
+253 VDGAMFNSGQSCCG

-272 VDQSIYQD
+272 VDQSIYKD
-280 FIDGFKAI
+280 FIDGFKNL
-288 TEQYRLG
+288 TEQYKLG
-295 DPSLEDTNLG
+295 DPSQEDTNLG
-305 PVVRMS
+305 PVVRLS
-311 AANFIRTQMSEAEKQ
+311 AANFIRSQMAEAEQQ
-326 GAQRLIDESKFSIAK
+326 GAKRLIDESKFSISK

-353 NVDHSMRFMM
+353 DINHSMRFMM

-368 PTVGIMP
+368 PAVGIMP
-375 VQNSDEAQKLM
+375 VKDHHEAKQLM

-406 DFGKNVE
+406 EFGRDIE

-435 DTGVGCSLSTL
+435 DTGVGCSLSVL
-446 AFDQFTRPQSFHLR
+446 AFDQFTRPQSFHMR
-460 NVG
+460 KVI

>member
-1 MAIQKTITPID
+1 MSIQKTITPID
-12 NSIYLERP
+12 NSVYIQRP
-20 LASENEINEIL
+20 LSSDNEINDIL
-31 DNAKSS
+31 DKSKRS
-37 FIEWRNTSIDERIIV
+37 FISWKNTSIDDRIII

-57 DNLLALKEEISKEI
+57 DNLLNLNTEVSKEI

-79 SQCGNE
+79 TQCGNE

-95 MVDIAK
+95 MVEIAK
-101 TSLENISARKN
+101 ESLQNIPARKN

-124 GVIFVMAPWNYPV
+124 GVIFVMAPWNYPI

-149 SGNTLVLKHS
+149 AGNTLLLKHS
-159 SQTPRCAELIN
+159 SQTPMCAELLSK
-170 QAFEGTGL
+170 AFENTGL
-178 PKGVFQF
+178 PEGVFQF

-192 CEKIISDPRVAHVVF
+192 CEKIISDPRISHVVF

-212 GGQEVKKYIGTRFI
+212 GGQEIKKYIGTRFI

-238 YVKSDADVNHAVENL
+238 YVRSDADVNHAVENL

-272 VDQSIYQD
+272 VDQSIYNK
-280 FIDGFKAI
+280 FIEGFKSI
-288 TEQYRLG
+288 TENYKLG
-295 DPSLEDTNLG
+295 DPSKDDTNLG
-305 PVVRMS
+305 PVVRQS
-311 AANFIRTQMSEAEKQ
+311 AAQFIRKQISEAEKQ
-326 GAQRLIDESKFSIAK
+326 GAKRLIDESKFPISN
-341 EDNCYIAPQVMI
+341 ENNCYVAPQVMI
-353 NVDHSMRFMM
+353 DVDHSMRFMM

-368 PTVGIMP
+368 PAVGIMP
-375 VQNSDEAQKLM
+375 VKDHEEARKLM

-396 IWTKDLDFAK
+396 IWTKDLVFAK
-406 DFGKNVE
+406 DFGKQIE

-446 AFDQFTRPQSFHLR
+446 AFDQFTRPQSFHMR
-460 NVG
+460 KVV

>member
-1 MAIQKTITPID
+1 MSIQKTITPID
-12 NSIYLERP
+12 NSVYLERP
-20 LASENEINEIL
+20 LSTQNEI
-31 DNAKSS
+31 DNVIENSKKSFQS
-37 FIEWRNTSIDERIIV
+37 WKSTSIDDRIKI

-57 DNLLALKEEISKEI
+57 DNLIALKPEVSKEI

-95 MVDIAK
+95 MVEIAK
-101 TSLENISARKN
+101 ESLRDIPATKN

-124 GVIFVMAPWNYPV
+124 GVIFVMAPWNYPI

-149 SGNTLVLKHS
+149 AGNTIVIKHS
-159 SQTPRCAELIN
+159 SQTPRCAELIS
-170 QAFEGTGL
+170 QAFDNTGL
-178 PKGVFQF
+178 PEGVFQF
-185 VHTNHEA
+185 VHTDHQA
-192 CEKIISDPRVAHVVF
+192 CEKIIADPRIAHVVF

-238 YVKSDADVNHAVENL
+238 YVRSDADLNHAIENL
-253 VDGALFNSGQSCCG
+253 VDGAMFNSGQSCCG

-272 VDQSIYQD
+272 VDQSIYKD
-280 FIDGFKAI
+280 FIDGFKTT
-288 TEQYRLG
+288 TEQYKLG
-295 DPSLEDTNLG
+295 DPSQEDTNLG
-305 PVVRMS
+305 PVVRLS
-311 AANFIRTQMSEAEKQ
+311 AANFIRSQISEAEKQ
-326 GAQRLIDESKFSIAK
+326 GAKRLIDESKFSIAK
-341 EDNCYIAPQVMI
+341 DDNCYIAPQVMI
-353 NVDHSMRFMM
+353 DVDHSMRFMM

-368 PTVGIMP
+368 PAVGIMP
-375 VQNSDEAQKLM
+375 VKDHQEAKQLM

-396 IWTKDLDFAK
+396 IWTKDVDFAK
-406 DFGKNVE
+406 DFGREIE

-435 DTGVGCSLSTL
+435 DTGVGCSLSVL
-446 AFDQFTRPQSFHLR
+446 AFDQFTRPQSFHMR
-460 NVG
+460 KVV